1 MQDNNIEGLGSVS
14 DDVSGNKKL
23 HSKMS
28 EPTSTFQYW
37 QLPVLVLPEKEWKV
51 NDHPQKLYLP
61 FYNLQASLRTFLCK
75 NKIFLLIFYFFIS
88 NAISVPQ
95 MQLQVIPSQ
104 IAKSCCGK

>member
-1 MQDNNIEGLGSVS
+1 
-14 DDVSGNKKL
+14 
-23 HSKMS
+23 MS

-88 NAISVPQ
+88 NAISVP
-95 MQLQVIPSQ
+95 
-104 IAKSCCGK
+104 